1 VRPIRL
7 HPTMRDLISLAAGNA
22 EVQRAL
28 VERIEELQEPISLLA
43 GGPVLQRLLEKLP
56 TPGNDED
63 WLNFIASLPP
73 EQAAAL
79 RKISNAEQELTNA
92 YATVEQAC
100 SHAAREA
107 VVARIDIIKARI
119 NSGTLSGDEV
129 AKLSMEAIELHRML
143 NAH

>member
-1 VRPIRL
+1 
-7 HPTMRDLISLAAGNA
+7 MRDLISLAAGNA
-22 EVQRAL
+22 DVQRAL

-56 TPGNDED
+56 IPGSAESWED
-63 WLNFIASLPP
+63 FINSLPP

-79 RKISNAEQELTNA
+79 RKISNDAQELTNA

-119 NSGTLSGDEV
+119 NSGTLSGEDV